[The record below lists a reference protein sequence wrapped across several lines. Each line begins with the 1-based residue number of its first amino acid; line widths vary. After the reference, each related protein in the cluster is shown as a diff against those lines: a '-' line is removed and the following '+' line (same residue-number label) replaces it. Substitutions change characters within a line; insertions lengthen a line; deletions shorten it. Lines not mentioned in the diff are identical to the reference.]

1 MAESSASGEVNR
13 WLRPGGGRCSEN
25 VLFVL
30 PKRALGIILT
40 NEVKTKETEQACFRV
55 GQGTRTSFQTV
66 RNNKQQTPHV
76 KKRVSVCVVTVGE

>member
-1 MAESSASGEVNR
+1 M
-13 WLRPGGGRCSEN
+13 LRPSPNHGTQR
-25 VLFVL
+25 L
-30 PKRALGIILT
+30 P
-40 NEVKTKETEQACFRV
+40 NDDDDDDEVKTKETEQACFRV